1 MWADRKMFAVKR
13 QSIIL
18 TRENSR
24 IFFDTSFKWWHGLFC
39 SNLIFTM
46 KKMLNVKKSDN
57 GDFLESFL
65 LKVNSI

>member
-1 MWADRKMFAVKR
+1 MWADRKKFAVKR

-24 IFFDTSFKWWHGLFC
+24 IFFDTSFKWWYELFC
-39 SNLIFTM
+39 SNLIFSM

-57 GDFLESFL
+57 GNFLESFL